1 MNNKGPRAE
10 AIAKGEL
17 TYFTGKSCK
26 HGHISPRQTS
36 NSICIQCGKEI
47 YMPKDRENYRHKD
60 TFYRQFLTRKQ
71 VAIRNNIPFT
81 IEFSQIEQPTH
92 CPILGSVLNYG
103 WSGEGRRD
111 NNKATIDKVIPKLGY
126 VPGNVYVISWRA
138 NKLKSDMS
146 LEELEKIMKY
156 IKEKTNG
163 N

>member
-60 TFYRQFLTRKQ
+60 TFYRQFLNRKQ

-92 CPILGSVLNYG
+92 CPILGL
-103 WSGEGRRD
+103 
-111 NNKATIDKVIPKLGY
+111 
-126 VPGNVYVISWRA
+126 
-138 NKLKSDMS
+138 S
-146 LEELEKIMKY
+146 LIH
-156 IKEKTNG
+156 I
-163 N
+163 